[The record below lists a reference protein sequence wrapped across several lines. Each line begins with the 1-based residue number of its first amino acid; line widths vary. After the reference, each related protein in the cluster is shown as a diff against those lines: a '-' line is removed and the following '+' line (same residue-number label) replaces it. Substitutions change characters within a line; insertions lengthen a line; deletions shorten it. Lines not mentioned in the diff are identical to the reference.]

1 MAGQLQDRF
10 KARVALAVFALVV
23 AVIFF
28 WRAGPEDVPGDRHVK
43 TGNYRLEDG
52 LYAEAEQEFK
62 KALDKNADHVYA
74 HLGLGISY
82 MQRKQYDEALGALNR
97 AIELDPSNAIAWA
110 DRGILY
116 DKTGRYEKALA
127 DYKKALS
134 IDDEAVEGPGF
145 IWRFLRNISKKP
157 PEVRDRAIYLQTE
170 LAKPESER
178 LLRVE
183 EEDKK
188 QRMHK

>member
-1 MAGQLQDRF
+1 MAGQLQDRT
-10 KARVALAVFALVV
+10 KARIALTIFVSVIAVVFY
-23 AVIFF
+23 
-28 WRAGPEDVPGDRHVK
+28 WRMGPEDVPGDRHVK

-52 LYAEAEQEFK
+52 LYKEAEQEFK
-62 KALDKNADHVYA
+62 QALDKNADHVYA
-74 HLGLGISY
+74 HLGLGITY
-82 MQRKQYDEALGALNR
+82 MQQNRFDDALGALNR
-97 AIELDPSNAIAWA
+97 AIELDPNNAIAWA

-116 DKTGRYEKALA
+116 DKTGQYEKALA

-145 IWRFLRNISKKP
+145 LWRFLRNISKKP
-157 PEVRDRAIYLQTE
+157 PEVRDRALYLQRE